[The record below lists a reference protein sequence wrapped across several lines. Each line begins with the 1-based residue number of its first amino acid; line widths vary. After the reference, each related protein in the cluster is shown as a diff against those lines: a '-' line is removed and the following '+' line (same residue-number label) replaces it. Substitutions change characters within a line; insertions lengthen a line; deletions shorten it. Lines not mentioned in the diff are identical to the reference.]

1 MSSMRQLLESLQRI
15 DEADPA
21 PAAPAPAAP
30 APAAAAP
37 GGDEEARFAA
47 YTKKQEDLK
56 AQTALVEK
64 IKAMI
69 RPQDDSNAVG
79 KGYTIDPTNGM
90 IFWSTPYGGKAERPE
105 PVRMDQLTNLHKDI
119 KQLLDSAGVSIVPS
133 AAATGSAWNRFVSYG
148 AGYPSVPQDQ
158 IKLIQSGKLPQKAQP
173 AVAAPVVAAPV
184 VAAPVV
190 AAPAAVKGSAALDG
204 TKPGADTATT
214 IAGGPETTAGGL
226 TADQVKTMLTT
237 VRKLLGI
244 PDIVAKE
251 NTVFKSLIGRTLLE
265 SFDLNLFEDADLD
278 TMNKMWPQLVKWA
291 ETNKTAPEAQA
302 IEGLRDQVTKWTSG
316 KQQSTVSGGQGQNA
330 AVTGSAALD
339 GTKPGADKA
348 TTIAGGPETTA
359 GGAGIVPSPEKKTTP
374 DAAAVVAAGNHPPTG
389 VDPRSYA
396 AYNSKTGAMYDNDT
410 IGPGSKDSGTDHRV
424 ADLQKKL
431 GITPATGV
439 YGDAEKKAISDFQT
453 KVGITVDGKYGPKT
467 KEAFEKDNN
476 LVKHDYPAERLKS
489 DTANK
494 ETDNSRPGL
503 AKNGDPA
510 VYDRQK
516 ALRDAGAL
524 NTKGKN
530 KGKPLDLDGVDGDN
544 TKAAETEV
552 GSKVAP
558 PDTAKKSGFDPA
570 KRLTVKPVANPKAG
584 VGPAGERIFT
594 LGDGKNAY
602 WDEKAKSYV
611 PWDVN
616 TKKVNG
622 KPIPV
627 KDFKL
632 AASSTGTMTQTI
644 GTDTMGN
651 TYGAGS
657 LGESRYS
664 EDQSLARIVQLARG

>member
-214 IAGGPETTAGGL
+214 IAGGPG
-226 TADQVKTMLTT
+226 
-237 VRKLLGI
+237 
-244 PDIVAKE
+244 
-251 NTVFKSLIGRTLLE
+251 
-265 SFDLNLFEDADLD
+265 
-278 TMNKMWPQLVKWA
+278 
-291 ETNKTAPEAQA
+291 
-302 IEGLRDQVTKWTSG
+302 
-316 KQQSTVSGGQGQNA
+316 
-330 AVTGSAALD
+330 
-339 GTKPGADKA
+339 
-348 TTIAGGPETTA
+348 TTA